1 MIFDKYDIRKKKEL
15 IRLLKEKRK
24 KEKKIEKE
32 LDKRAKTKYTTKYL
46 KENKKLLD
54 QNAMTIDKIE
64 YEKMVMDMKERLFK

>member
-1 MIFDKYDIRKKKEL
+1 MIFDKYDNRKKKEL
-15 IRLLKEKRK
+15 ISLLKEKRK
-24 KEKKIEKE
+24 KEKKIKKE
-32 LDKRAKTKYTTKYL
+32 LDKRAKIKYTTKYL